1 MVTQYTM
8 TALEELGL
16 LKIDLLGLR
25 TLTVISD
32 AEKEIKKKHPD
43 FDIEA
48 VDIDDGK
55 VYELISS
62 GKTDGL
68 FQLESAGMKS
78 VLTRLKPQ
86 SLEDIIAVISLYR
99 PGPMD
104 SIGKYIENR
113 HSKKP
118 VSYPTPLLEPILKV
132 TYGCLV
138 YQEQVMQVFR
148 DLAGYSFGRAD
159 IVRRA
164 MAKKKHD
171 VMEKE
176 RETFIEGCGKN
187 GIERSVS
194 NALFD
199 DMTSFASYAFNKS
212 HAAAYA
218 LVAYRTA
225 FLKCHYPAEFM
236 ASLMSNTIGD
246 APKYIAEC
254 SRMGINVLPPD
265 VNVSQRDFSVKD
277 GQVVFGLL
285 AIKNL
290 GQNTIEAILKERRE
304 KGKFTDFVDF
314 CRRLYGREINKKGLE
329 SLIKSGALDKLAFSR
344 ASAYEGLLSTLAG
357 DSKSNIEGQMNL
369 FGTEDGTEEY
379 YKMPVIPELSQPELL
394 AMEKETTGIYI
405 SGHPALK
412 FDKFKSKWRITDI
425 SDAESDG
432 LDGKRVN
439 LLGIIGGVKKKLTK
453 SGEQMANL
461 ILEDTTGSMECLVFP
476 RTFAEN
482 QRNVIEG
489 TVAVV
494 SGRIS
499 QREERQSQIICENIV
514 PAEKYGGTLAAQ
526 GAKPQRNGN
535 GRNVP
540 YSGQNP
546 YGRDD
551 AYAEREGENT
561 SSKSKYYGLH
571 LLLPSNEGEV
581 YDRVINL
588 LEIFDGQTP
597 VYFKFS
603 DSGKRVQAPRK
614 LFVQLN
620 DPLISELKRILGEKA
635 VFFKQ

>member
-1 MVTQYTM
+1 MW
-8 TALEELGL
+8 
-16 LKIDLLGLR
+16 
-25 TLTVISD
+25 IS
-32 AEKEIKKKHPD
+32 A
-43 FDIEA
+43 
-48 VDIDDGK
+48 
-55 VYELISS
+55 
-62 GKTDGL
+62 
-68 FQLESAGMKS
+68 
-78 VLTRLKPQ
+78 
-86 SLEDIIAVISLYR
+86 
-99 PGPMD
+99 
-104 SIGKYIENR
+104 
-113 HSKKP
+113 
-118 VSYPTPLLEPILKV
+118 
-132 TYGCLV
+132 
-138 YQEQVMQVFR
+138 
-148 DLAGYSFGRAD
+148 
-159 IVRRA
+159 
-164 MAKKKHD
+164 
-171 VMEKE
+171 
-176 RETFIEGCGKN
+176 
-187 GIERSVS
+187 
-194 NALFD
+194 
-199 DMTSFASYAFNKS
+199 
-212 HAAAYA
+212 
-218 LVAYRTA
+218 
-225 FLKCHYPAEFM
+225 
-236 ASLMSNTIGD
+236 
-246 APKYIAEC
+246 
-254 SRMGINVLPPD
+254 
-265 VNVSQRDFSVKD
+265 
-277 GQVVFGLL
+277 
-285 AIKNL
+285 
-290 GQNTIEAILKERRE
+290 
-304 KGKFTDFVDF
+304 
-314 CRRLYGREINKKGLE
+314 RRLYGRELNKKGLE
-329 SLIKSGALDKLAFSR
+329 SLIKSGALDGLAFSR
-344 ASAYEGLLSTLAG
+344 ASMLAAYEGLLSTLAG

-482 QRNVIEG
+482 QKNVIEG

-499 QREERQSQIICENIV
+499 QREERQSQIICESIV

-551 AYAEREGENT
+551 ACAEREGENT

>member
-1 MVTQYTM
+1 M
-8 TALEELGL
+8 
-16 LKIDLLGLR
+16 
-25 TLTVISD
+25 S
-32 AEKEIKKKHPD
+32 
-43 FDIEA
+43 
-48 VDIDDGK
+48 
-55 VYELISS
+55 
-62 GKTDGL
+62 
-68 FQLESAGMKS
+68 
-78 VLTRLKPQ
+78 
-86 SLEDIIAVISLYR
+86 
-99 PGPMD
+99 
-104 SIGKYIENR
+104 
-113 HSKKP
+113 
-118 VSYPTPLLEPILKV
+118 
-132 TYGCLV
+132 
-138 YQEQVMQVFR
+138 
-148 DLAGYSFGRAD
+148 
-159 IVRRA
+159 
-164 MAKKKHD
+164 
-171 VMEKE
+171 
-176 RETFIEGCGKN
+176 
-187 GIERSVS
+187 
-194 NALFD
+194 
-199 DMTSFASYAFNKS
+199 SFAAYAFNKS

-304 KGKFTDFVDF
+304 KGGFTDFVDF
-314 CRRLYGREINKKGLE
+314 CRRLYGRELNKKGLE
-329 SLIKSGALDKLAFSR
+329 SLIKSGALDSLAFSR
-344 ASAYEGLLSTLAG
+344 ASMLAAYEGLLSTLAG

-369 FGTEDGTEEY
+369 FGTEDGAEEY

-412 FDKFKSKWRITDI
+412 FDKFKSKWRIADI
-425 SDAESDG
+425 SDAAADG
-432 LDGKRVN
+432 FDGKRVN
-439 LLGIIGGVKKKLTK
+439 LLGIIGSVKKKLTK

-482 QRNVIEG
+482 QKNVIEG

-499 QREERQSQIICENIV
+499 QREERQSQIICESIV
-514 PAEKYGGTLAAQ
+514 PAEKYDNTIAAQ
-526 GAKPQRNGN
+526 RAGAQGSQN
-535 GRNVP
+535 GRNAP

-551 AYAEREGENT
+551 ARAEREGENT

-603 DSGKRVQAPRK
+603 DNGKRVQAPRK